1 MKWLRPPAHTRLSLN
16 GIPVV
21 PLFRTEHL
29 VQLTKNLGDF
39 STPLIGSPDRVHNIR
54 LSLEAINNT
63 IVMPGEV
70 FSFNGVVGER
80 TPERGYRNAPIILGE
95 AVVPGVGGR
104 GVPDFHHPV
113 QRGAP
118 GGAGDRG
125 TPHSLHCPE
134 LHQAMAWDAAVAW
147 PYTDFKFRN
156 DSDWPVIVKA
166 EVQRWRVRVWI
177 LGREGEE

>member
-1 MKWLRPPAHTRLSLN
+1 MDTIVNEVVTAPAHTRLSLN

-95 AVVPGVGGR
+95 AVVPGVGG
-104 GVPDFHHPV
+104 GVC
-113 QRGAP
+113 QTSTTLYNAGAP

-134 LHQAMAWDAAVAW
+134 LHQAWHGCRGGLAVHR
-147 PYTDFKFRN
+147 FQ
-156 DSDWPVIVKA
+156 
-166 EVQRWRVRVWI
+166 VQKRFGLARDCQS
-177 LGREGEE
+177 